1 MAGMKLR
8 IIFGALMILALAAL
22 LWWDHW
28 LQETARPLIGA
39 PTAAL
44 AAVLLMAAAMEY
56 SRLAAEAQLPAMP
69 LVTVVCAM
77 GVGLAPFW
85 ASRIP
90 TDRLSHAEWF
100 LLAVPAAF
108 ALSFLSLMARR
119 RVERGFVRL
128 AATILGVVYVGGFG
142 AFVLAVRMRFGVPA
156 LVVFLGAV
164 KLTDIGAYFV
174 GSAIGRH
181 KLIPWL
187 SPGKSWEGLAGGL
200 ALGALGAMG
209 LNALC
214 GTGLTV
220 GWAAL
225 FGLILG
231 LVGQFGDL
239 CESFLKRSARQKDA
253 AALVPEFGG
262 VLDIL
267 DSPLVAAPVA
277 YALLAVLG

>member
-8 IIFGALMILALAAL
+8 IVFGTLMIAALVAL

-28 LQETARPLIGA
+28 LEASGRPLTGA

-44 AAVLLMAAAMEY
+44 AAVLLMAGALEY
-56 SRLAAEAQLPAMP
+56 ARLAAETELKPMP
-69 LVTVVCAM
+69 LVTTVCAV
-77 GVGLAPFW
+77 GVGLSPFW
-85 ASRIP
+85 ARTIDGGGLTS
-90 TDRLSHAEWF
+90 TEWLALA
-100 LLAVPAAF
+100 LLAAF
-108 ALSFLSLMARR
+108 GLACLSQMARR
-119 RVERGFVRL
+119 RAERALARL
-128 AATILGVVYVGGFG
+128 AATVLGVVYVGGFG
-142 AFVLAVRMRFGVPA
+142 AFVLGIRMRFGVPA

-174 GSAIGRH
+174 GSAVGRH
-181 KLIPWL
+181 KLIRWL

-200 ALGALGAMG
+200 AIGVLGAMG
-209 LNALC
+209 LNWLCQAAL
-214 GTGLTV
+214 GV

-225 FGLILG
+225 FGLIVG
-231 LVGQFGDL
+231 AAGQFGDL
-239 CESFLKRSARQKDA
+239 CESLLKRSARQKDA